1 MTFTWVGL
9 AAVARAVSAVIFA
22 ELILAF
28 FMHGYNDD
36 RVLAVLVAIGG
47 LFMVLGCYQFRG
59 SKHD

>member
-36 RVLAVLVAIGG
+36 RVLVVLVAIAG
-47 LFMVLGCYQFRG
+47 LFMGLGCYQFG
-59 SKHD
+59 GNKHD